1 MRLISSLV
9 AGAALGA
16 AAVAVPCAAIA
27 GALGYRHWDRGKG
40 NIAGLDMLG
49 EPGRKVSEGSQ
60 ALHRA
65 VSASG
70 ADPEK
75 EAGSK

>member
-1 MRLISSLV
+1 MKLMSSLV

-27 GALGYRHWDRGKG
+27 GALGYRHWDRSKG
-40 NIAGLDMLG
+40 NISGLDQLG
-49 EPGRKVSEGSQ
+49 KPGQKVSDGSR

-65 VSASG
+65 FGVPSAN
-70 ADPEK
+70 PEK
-75 EAGSK
+75 EGVSR